1 MARRTGGLL
10 VAVLVLALGVG
21 SGTALAQLGGQERD
35 VGVEADLSAELAG
48 DAGACEQDLA
58 VATIGVPAAASG
70 SAVVGSLDPFVPEP
84 SDDCGEPDDR
94 KVDLTVSA
102 RIIGNT
108 FNVSDVTPKD
118 PPVGITK
125 LGNLKQTDGK
135 PAKGFLATNVLKN
148 DKATV
153 TIEGG
158 ADTNFNGKAGSTKVR
173 ITISIDASD
182 PDPKKW
188 KTTMQ
193 VVDLNK

>member
-10 VAVLVLALGVG
+10 VAALVFALSVG
-21 SGTALAQLGGQERD
+21 SGTALAQQLGEQERD
-35 VGVEADLSAELAG
+35 IGVEAGLSAELEG
-48 DAGACEQDLA
+48 DAGACEQDLT
-58 VATIGVPAAASG
+58 VAIDG
-70 SAVVGSLDPFVPEP
+70 VPEP
-84 SDDCGEPDDR
+84 LGECQAADDR

-102 RIIGNT
+102 RVIGNT
-108 FNVSDVTPKD
+108 FNVSDVTPKT

-125 LGNLKQTDGK
+125 LSNLKQTDGK

-148 DKATV
+148 DKGTV
-153 TIEGG
+153 TIEGD

-173 ITISIDASD
+173 ITVYIDASD

-193 VVDLNK
+193 VVDLNN